1 VGAVIGQLLPLSVG
15 VAISPVPIIAV
26 ILMLL
31 APKAGGTSTGF
42 GIGWVAGIAVATVVF
57 VLLAGAADLGS
68 SDGPSAAASWIKIG
82 LGVLLVLLAVR
93 QWRARPGKGDEAT
106 LPKWMSAIDTITPVR
121 ATGLGFL
128 LAALNPK
135 NLALCAAAGITIG
148 TGGLSG
154 GQVTIAVAVFTV
166 LAACTV
172 AVPVVA
178 YAVAAD
184 RLRHPLDDLRGWL
197 VQNNAAVM
205 GILLLV
211 LGSVLVGKGIEGLG

>member
-15 VAISPVPIIAV
+15 VAVSPIPIIAV

-57 VLLAGAADLGS
+57 VVLAGAADLGS

-82 LGVLLVLLAVR
+82 LGLVLVLLAVR
-93 QWRARPGKGDEAT
+93 QWRARPGKGDEPT

-135 NLALCAAAGITIG
+135 NLALCAAAGIAIG
-148 TGGLSG
+148 AGGLSG
-154 GQVTIAVAVFTV
+154 AEVTTAVVVFTV

-178 YAVAAD
+178 YAAAAD

-197 VQNNAAVM
+197 VQNNAVVM
-205 GILLLV
+205 GVLLLV
-211 LGSVLVGKGIEGLG
+211 MGFVLVGKGVEGLG